1 MIIQILIDII
11 RAAATI
17 LMIVV
22 IADIILSY
30 VMAPFHPVRTALDR
44 VVQPLLT
51 PIKRIVP
58 PLGMIDFSPV
68 ILIILIQVTETL
80 LIMVLAALR

>member
-1 MIIQILIDII
+1 MIIQIFIDVI
-11 RAAATI
+11 RAVATI

-30 VMAPFHPVRTALDR
+30 LMSPYHPVRTTLDK
-44 VVQPLLT
+44 VVQPLLA

-68 ILIILIQVTETL
+68 ILIILIQVSETL
-80 LIMVLAALR
+80 LIMILASLR

>member
-1 MIIQILIDII
+1 MIIQILIDVI

-30 VMAPFHPVRTALDR
+30 VMSPFHPVRTTLDK
-44 VVQPLLT
+44 VVQPLLA

-80 LIMVLAALR
+80 LIMILASLR